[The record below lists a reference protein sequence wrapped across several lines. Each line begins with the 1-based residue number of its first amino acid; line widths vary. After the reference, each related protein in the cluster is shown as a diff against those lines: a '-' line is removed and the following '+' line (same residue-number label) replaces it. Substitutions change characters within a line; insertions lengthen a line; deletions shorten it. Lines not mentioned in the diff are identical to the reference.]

1 MYRKIVRQVLS
12 DLPDVEV
19 VGTAPNGRI
28 ALQKI
33 EQLRP
38 DLITLDVEMPVLDGL
53 EVLRE
58 LPARGSPVGVIM
70 VNALAPSGARLSAAV
85 LHQEAFD
92 VVCKPTTCD
101 RQPYLEELRQEL
113 SAKITA
119 FRQTLEVRRSL
130 RNVLSPAAP
139 STQYPVP
146 SPQYS
151 VPRDPRTTGDSRT
164 ARVEAIAIGIS
175 TGGPEALA
183 RMLPQLPAD
192 LGVPV
197 LVVQHMPAHFTRSL
211 AQDLDR
217 RCLLDVRE
225 AQDGMPIQAGTILIA
240 PGSRQMKAER
250 AGDQPVVRITDD
262 PPEQSCRP
270 SVDYLFRSVADVY
283 GPAALAVIM
292 TGMGHD
298 GTAGCG
304 RVKQRGG
311 VVLAQDAASCVVYG
325 MPRKP
330 VELGLA
336 DAVVPLDQMAAE
348 IVRRLAKG
356 GLQCI

>member
-1 MYRKIVRQVLS
+1 
-12 DLPDVEV
+12 
-19 VGTAPNGRI
+19 
-28 ALQKI
+28 
-33 EQLRP
+33 
-38 DLITLDVEMPVLDGL
+38 
-53 EVLRE
+53 
-58 LPARGSPVGVIM
+58 
-70 VNALAPSGARLSAAV
+70 
-85 LHQEAFD
+85 
-92 VVCKPTTCD
+92 
-101 RQPYLEELRQEL
+101 
-113 SAKITA
+113 
-119 FRQTLEVRRSL
+119 
-130 RNVLSPAAP
+130 
-139 STQYPVP
+139 
-146 SPQYS
+146 
-151 VPRDPRTTGDSRT
+151 
-164 ARVEAIAIGIS
+164 
-175 TGGPEALA
+175 
-183 RMLPQLPAD
+183 MLPQLPAD